1 MMSSALLII
10 VPALYVSALF
20 AFAWWAEGA
29 GGRATARRWRL
40 PAYTLAL
47 AVYCTSWT
55 FFGAV
60 GSAASQGWP
69 YLPIYL
75 GPILVFLFGIRFLE
89 RLVRTAHEEG
99 ATSIADFIGAR
110 FGRSRGVAAL
120 VAILALLGTIPY
132 VALQLR
138 SVGTSFAHLSGG
150 GETLLPT
157 LGTAVLLGAF
167 ALLFGTRR
175 YEAASRSDGVVLAI
189 GIESLVKL
197 LAFAAVAAFA
207 AWMFVG
213 AALPVRQAGMNAVA
227 ANFAIDG
234 INGDFVVITLLAA
247 AAIICL
253 PRQFHLTV
261 TEASSPSDVIRA
273 RWPFI
278 AYLALTALLVLP
290 ITLAGMAGGITG
302 TNPDLLVLGLPLDSG
317 AQWLA
322 IIAFVGGFSA
332 ATGMVVVECIALATM
347 VSNDLLGPLLLRSRR
362 WANAVNFGERL
373 LWLRRGVIVALV
385 AVAFAYAR
393 ATPPQ
398 EQLAAIGLTAFA
410 AMIQFAPALVL
421 AVRRGGRD
429 PLPAKAGLATGLI
442 LWVLL
447 LFLPAITGVRLI
459 DLDGF
464 LGLGGVAQGAAVS
477 LGANMAVHA
486 IFALAPHR
494 WRSAPVALAAGS
506 SGAITFLPDLVRFT
520 ARFVGADRAGELGQG
535 AGPVTRSS
543 ARAAERMI
551 ADVVGAPSA
560 RALVA
565 SALSGSQLSAD
576 QVARM
581 LDETGQSLQFSKGLL
596 ASTLEHIDPAVS
608 VVDRD
613 LRLAAW
619 NSRYLELFDYPP
631 GMVAVGT
638 PVADLIRYNALRGE
652 CGPGEVED
660 HVARR
665 IANMRR
671 SERHSFERVRP
682 DGRVLKTVGGPMP
695 GGGYVMCFTDITA
708 EAEARAALEAARA
721 QLEQRVSERTAE
733 LTRANWA
740 LAEATADKTRF
751 LAAASHDLLQPL
763 HAARLFLSALDG
775 RVEQAAMPLLAKAGQ
790 SIDGGEQLLRALLDI
805 SRIDAGGITPR
816 SEHVDLG
823 ALVRDMVETMRP
835 LAAEKGLSLRFAG
848 SSAWA
853 ESDPALLRSIVQNL
867 MSNAIRYTARGGV
880 IAGVR
885 RRGGQAR
892 VEVWDSGPGIAHDKQ
907 RLIFREFER
916 LDTGSE
922 AGLGLGLAIV
932 ERTARL
938 LGADI
943 ALTSWPGKGSRFA
956 LALPLAVDGGHG
968 LSETLSRGA
977 DAPAR
982 SVLVV
987 DDDPAVVEATVALL
1001 TSWGHSVTATGSVEQ
1016 ALGLH
1021 GRFDAALLDFD
1032 LGEGMDGLELAALL
1046 RARGRAGRFALVTA
1060 STDAVI
1066 AGRADKM
1073 GITVLSKPV
1082 DVARLAAW
1090 LAGAPSREAA
1100 E

>member
-20 AFAWWAEGA
+20 VFAWWAEGA

-60 GSAASQGWP
+60 GSATSQGWP

-120 VAILALLGTIPY
+120 VATLALLGTIPY

-150 GETLLPT
+150 GSTLLPT
-157 LGTAVLLGAF
+157 LGTAILLGVF

-175 YEAASRSDGVVLAI
+175 YEAASRSDGVLLAI
-189 GIESLVKL
+189 GIESLVKF
-197 LAFAAVAAFA
+197 LAFAAVAGFA
-207 AWMFVG
+207 SWLFLD
-213 AALPVRQAGMNAVA
+213 AAESARAAGIGAVA
-227 ANFAIDG
+227 ANFALDG
-234 INGDFVVITLLAA
+234 INADFIVITLLAA

-261 TEASSPSDVIRA
+261 TEAASPSDVTRA

-278 AYLALTALLVLP
+278 AYLALTALLVFP
-290 ITLAGMAGGITG
+290 ITLAGMAGGFGG
-302 TNPDLLVLGLPLDSG
+302 TSPDLLVLGLPLASG
-317 AQWLA
+317 AEWLA
-322 IIAFVGGFSA
+322 LIAFVGGFSA

-347 VSNDLLGPLLLRSRR
+347 VSNDLVGPLLLRSRR
-362 WANAVNFGERL
+362 WASAPNFGARL
-373 LWLRRGVIVALV
+373 LWLRRGVIIALV

-410 AMIQFAPALVL
+410 AMIQFAPALIL
-421 AVRRGGRD
+421 AVRSGGRD
-429 PLPAKAGLATGLI
+429 PLPVEAGLATGLI

-447 LFLPAITGVRLI
+447 LFLPAISGVRLI

-464 LGLGGVAQGAAVS
+464 LGLSGVAQGAAVS
-477 LGANMAVHA
+477 LGANIAVHA
-486 IFALAPHR
+486 AFALAPR
-494 WRSAPVALAAGS
+494 GWSARPFVPAAGS
-506 SGAITFLPDLVRFT
+506 SGAITILPDLVQFT
-520 ARFVGADRAGELGQG
+520 ARFVGHDRAGELGQG
-535 AGPVTRSS
+535 SGPVTRSS

-565 SALSGSQLSAD
+565 SALSGAQLSAD
-576 QVARM
+576 DVARM
-581 LDETGQSLQFSKGLL
+581 LDETGQNLQFSKGLL
-596 ASTLEHIDPAVS
+596 ASTLEHIDPGVS

-613 LRLAAW
+613 LRLVAW

-671 SERHSFERVRP
+671 NERHSFERVRP

-708 EAEARAALEAARA
+708 EAEARAALESARA
-721 QLEQRVSERTAE
+721 ELERRVSERTAE
-733 LTRANWA
+733 LTRANRA

-763 HAARLFLSALDG
+763 HAARLFLSAMEG
-775 RVEQAAMPLLAKAGQ
+775 RVDTGAAPLLAKAGQ

-805 SRIDAGGITPR
+805 SRIDAGGVTPR
-816 SEHVDLG
+816 VERVDLA
-823 ALVRDMVETMRP
+823 ALVRDVVDTMRP
-835 LAAEKGLSLRFAG
+835 LATEKGLSLRFVG
-848 SSAWA
+848 KGVVVD
-853 ESDPALLRSIVQNL
+853 SDPALLRSIVQNL
-867 MSNAIRYTARGGV
+867 LSNAIRYTARGGIV
-880 IAGVR
+880 AGVR
-885 RRGGQAR
+885 RRGAGAR
-892 VEVWDSGPGIAHDKQ
+892 VEVWDSGPGIAEDKQ

-916 LDTGSE
+916 LDTGGE

-932 ERTARL
+932 DRTARL
-938 LGADI
+938 IGADI
-943 ALTSWPGKGSRFA
+943 GLSSRPGHGSRFSV
-956 LALPLAVDGGHG
+956 LLPLAAVQAAVIAHEAVPTAE
-968 LSETLSRGA
+968 S
-977 DAPAR
+977 PAR
-982 SVLVV
+982 TVLVI
-987 DDDPAVVEATVALL
+987 DDDPAVTDASAALL
-1001 TSWGHSVTATGSVEQ
+1001 TSWGHSVTTAGSAEQ
-1016 ALGLH
+1016 ALDLH
-1021 GRFDAALLDFD
+1021 GRFDAALIDFD
-1032 LGEGMDGLELAALL
+1032 LGDGIDGLELAALL

-1060 STDAVI
+1060 STAPGI
-1066 AGRADKM
+1066 AERADKM
-1073 GITVLSKPV
+1073 GIALMTKPV
-1082 DVARLAAW
+1082 DLAALSLW
-1090 LAGAPSREAA
+1090 LAGGPAREAA

>member
-1 MMSSALLII
+1 MSSAWLII

-20 AFAWWAEGA
+20 ALAWWAEGT
-29 GGRATARRWRL
+29 GGRQTARRWRL
-40 PAYTLAL
+40 PAYVLAL

-60 GSAASQGWP
+60 GSATSQGWP

-120 VAILALLGTIPY
+120 VAVLALLGTIPY

-150 GETLLPT
+150 GGTLLPT

-175 YEAASRSDGVVLAI
+175 YEAASRSDGVLLAI

-197 LAFAAVAAFA
+197 IAFTAVACFG
-207 AWMFVG
+207 AWLFLG
-213 AALPVRQAGMNAVA
+213 AGAPARQAGVDAVA
-227 ANFAIDG
+227 ANFAPDG
-234 INGDFVVITLLAA
+234 INGDFIVFTLLAA

-253 PRQFHLTV
+253 PRQFHIAV
-261 TEASSPSDVIRA
+261 TEASGPSDVVRA

-278 AYLALTALLVLP
+278 AYLALTALLVFP
-290 ITLAGMAGGITG
+290 ITLAGMADGPGGTS
-302 TNPDLLVLGLPLDSG
+302 PDLLVLGLPLENG

-322 IIAFVGGFSA
+322 MIAFVGGFSA

-347 VSNDLLGPLLLRSRR
+347 VSNDLVGPLLLRNRR
-362 WANAVNFGERL
+362 WASAANFGERL

-410 AMIQFAPALVL
+410 AMIQFAPALIL
-421 AVRRGGRD
+421 AARRGGRD
-429 PLPAKAGLATGLI
+429 PLPVKAGLATGLI

-447 LFLPAITGVRLI
+447 LFLPAITGVRPI
-459 DLDGF
+459 DLDGL
-464 LGLGGVAQGAAVS
+464 LGLSAVAQGAAVS
-477 LGANMAVHA
+477 LAANIAVHA
-486 IFALAPHR
+486 LVALAP
-494 WRSAPVALAAGS
+494 RSLRVRPLAVAAGS
-506 SGAITFLPDLVRFT
+506 SGAITVLPDLVQFT
-520 ARFVGADRAGELGQG
+520 ARFVGAERAGELGQG
-535 AGPVTRSS
+535 DGPVTRSS

-560 RALVA
+560 RSLVA
-565 SALSGSQLSAD
+565 SALSGAQLSAD
-576 QVARM
+576 DVARM

-596 ASTLEHIDPAVS
+596 ASTLEHIDPGVS

-613 LRLAAW
+613 LRLVAW

-631 GMVAVGT
+631 GMVVVGT

-671 SERHSFERVRP
+671 NERHSFERVRP

-708 EAEARAALEAARA
+708 EAQARAQLEAARA
-721 QLEQRVSERTAE
+721 ELERRVSERTAE
-733 LTRANWA
+733 LTRANRA

-763 HAARLFLSALDG
+763 HAARLFLSAMDG
-775 RVEQAAMPLLAKAGQ
+775 RVEPGAAAFLAKAGQ

-805 SRIDAGGITPR
+805 SRIDAGGVTPR
-816 SEHVDLG
+816 IERIDLA
-823 ALVRDMVETMRP
+823 ALVRDLADTMRP
-835 LAAEKGLSLRFAG
+835 MASEKGLRLHFAG
-848 SSAWA
+848 PATWV

-867 MSNAIRYTARGGV
+867 LSNAIRYTARGGV
-880 IAGVR
+880 VAAVR
-885 RRGGQAR
+885 RRGGMAR
-892 VEVWDSGPGIAHDKQ
+892 VEVWDSGPGIAEDQQ
-907 RLIFREFER
+907 RLVFREFER
-916 LDTGSE
+916 LDTGAE

-938 LGADI
+938 IGADI
-943 ALTSWPGKGSRFA
+943 ALASRPGSGSRFA
-956 LALPLAVDGGHG
+956 VMLPLAQVQH
-968 LSETLSRGA
+968 SATARQPAAATE
-977 DAPAR
+977 APAR

-987 DDDPAVVEATVALL
+987 DDDPAVTEASAALL
-1001 TSWGHSVTATGSVEQ
+1001 TSWGHRVTIASTADQ

-1021 GRFDAALLDFD
+1021 GRFDAALVDFD
-1032 LGEGMDGLELAALL
+1032 LGGGMDGLDLAALL

-1060 STDAVI
+1060 STAPGI
-1066 AGRADKM
+1066 AERADKM
-1073 GITVLSKPV
+1073 GIALLTKPV
-1082 DVARLAAW
+1082 DLAALAQW
-1090 LAGAPSREAA
+1090 LAGGATREAA